1 MDNIVLVTG
10 ASRGIGKAI
19 AHKFAS
25 NNYTVIGT
33 SRTTFEVDDKL
44 KGNFF
49 SYSLDVSSRDS
60 VNALHEKLKSENL
73 LPSIIINNAGITS
86 DQLFLRMKEE
96 DWDSV
101 INTNLSGVFN
111 VTKAFIKP
119 IIKNKKGSILNI
131 SSVSGLMGNAGQ
143 VNYSASKAGL
153 SGFTKSLAKEVGSR
167 GITVNSVAPGF
178 IETDMTA
185 YLDDN
190 AKNKLI
196 EDIPLKRL
204 GSVQDIADLVVFLSS
219 EDASY
224 ITGQTIS
231 VDGGL
236 FMY

>member
-1 MDNIVLVTG
+1 MFNEKKLFITGGTGSIGNSICHYFNNNGCSDIYASTTNLNKIDSNDSFIDFRKLNLSNISQLNLDEILNIDIDFLVLNAGVTKDNI
-10 ASRGIGKAI
+10 
-19 AHKFAS
+19 
-25 NNYTVIGT
+25 
-33 SRTTFEVDDKL
+33 
-44 KGNFF
+44 
-49 SYSLDVSSRDS
+49 
-60 VNALHEKLKSENL
+60 
-73 LPSIIINNAGITS
+73 
-86 DQLFLRMKEE
+86 FLRMSSEE
-96 DWDSV
+96 WTDV
-101 INTNLSGVFN
+101 IDINLNSSFYLLKHFVKKMIKKRFGRIVF
-111 VTKAFIKP
+111 
-119 IIKNKKGSILNI
+119 I
-131 SSVSGLMGNAGQ
+131 SSVVAHTGNPGQ
-143 VNYSASKAGL
+143 VNYSSAKAGL

-190 AKNKLI
+190 AKTKLI

-204 GSVQDIADLVVFLSS
+204 GSVQDISDLVVFLSS